1 MVSGLFMLLVKD
13 VMVTDLVTVGSSV
26 SVKEAVSVM
35 NDFEIGCL
43 IVVEDGEVVGMLT
56 ERDVLRRVVEEGK
69 RPEETLVR
77 DVMSKPPIV
86 VSPDASLEEAVEIMF
101 KHKVKKLPVVEKGKL
116 VGLVTFTDV
125 ARIQPAM
132 ARTIKQLMDKY
143 ELPRRMEKVVRYY
156 VI

>member
-1 MVSGLFMLLVKD
+1 MLLVKD
-13 VMVTDLVTVGSSV
+13 VMVADLVTVGSSV

-77 DVMSKPPIV
+77 DVTSKPPIV
-86 VSPDASLEEAVEIMF
+86 VSPDASLEEAVEAMF
-101 KHKVKKLPVVEKGKL
+101 KHKVKKLPVVEGAKL
-116 VGLVTFTDV
+116 VGLVAFTDV
-125 ARIQPAM
+125 AH
-132 ARTIKQLMDKY
+132 KC
-143 ELPRRMEKVVRYY
+143 
-156 VI
+156 